1 MVTVKKAWI
10 LGVASAAAIAAGVT
24 GLAVHSARAAD
35 SQAPVETELGGG
47 APTRVLLDNN
57 SLRVTLIS
65 YPAGFKREG
74 GMQRRAE
81 QLIIYVDDGDFN
93 IIPRAGAA
101 PNPNAKSKKGGGGG
115 ERTIGPES
123 SITLEGTL
131 AQGHPNH
138 PRGTIAWHPK
148 GSLTP
153 SLETTR
159 AYRALYIEFK
169 R

>member
-1 MVTVKKAWI
+1 M
-10 LGVASAAAIAAGVT
+10 GVASAAVIAAGIS
-24 GLAVHSARAAD
+24 GLVIHGAFAAD
-35 SQAPVETELGGG
+35 SNAPVETELGGG
-47 APTRVLLDNN
+47 APTKVLLDNN
-57 SLRVTLIS
+57 SLTVTLIS

-74 GMQRRAE
+74 GMRRRAE
-81 QLIIYVDDGDFN
+81 QLIVYVDDGDFN

-101 PNPNAKSKKGGGGG
+101 PNPNAAKSNKGAGGG

-131 AQGHPNH
+131 ATGHPNH
-138 PRGTIAWHPK
+138 PKGTIAWHPK